1 MTPRAAHPA
10 TTTRH
15 RVLIVDDE
23 EELVSALVERLELRG
38 VPVTGVTSGQQALT
52 VIEDHDFDLVLIDL
66 KMPGLDGLEVIRAMR
81 HLRPG
86 LRFVLLTGHGAKENE
101 EAARRAGAMECL
113 LKPVKIERLLE
124 IIQQV
129 GVTPRSPNVP

>member
-1 MTPRAAHPA
+1 MEKA
-10 TTTRH
+10 T

-38 VPVTGVTSGQQALT
+38 VPVRGVTSGRKALAI
-52 VIEDHDFDLVLIDL
+52 IEDEDFDLVLIDL

-86 LRFVLLTGHGAKENE
+86 MRFVLLTGHGARENE
-101 EAARRAGAMECL
+101 EAARRVGALDCL

-129 GVTPRSPNVP
+129 GLTPRSPDAP